1 MRVVVTLL
9 VLILATGW
17 AGFRY
22 RKDQPGLSQV
32 LFGFCILFIL
42 LFLGAFFNV
51 L

>member
-1 MRVVVTLL
+1 MRVVITLL

-17 AGFRY
+17 AGLRY
-22 RKDQPGLSQV
+22 RASQPGLSQV
-32 LFGFCILFIL
+32 LFGFCILFVV